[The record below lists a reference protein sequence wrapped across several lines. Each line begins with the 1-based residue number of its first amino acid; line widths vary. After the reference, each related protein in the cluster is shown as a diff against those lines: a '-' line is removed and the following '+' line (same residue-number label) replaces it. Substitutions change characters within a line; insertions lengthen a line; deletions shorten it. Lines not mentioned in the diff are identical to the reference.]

1 MNGEKGARLNL
12 VCTMMLFGTIGT
24 LSRYIDMPSSIMSLV
39 RAFIGAAVIFL
50 FLKIRKRAIAFD
62 DIRRN
67 FKLIAPAGI
76 LMGVNWV
83 LMFETYNYTTVATGT
98 LCYYMEPIFVII
110 AAIVILKEK
119 LTLRKA
125 VCVLVALIGMVFVSG
140 ILKTGISDASEFIGV
155 FYGLA
160 AAVFYASVIMLNK
173 MMKNISSVDSTMAEL
188 AIAGITLLPYTL
200 MTEDLGA
207 VNYTVHGV
215 VLLIILGAVYTG
227 AGYIVYFNSL
237 SRLPAQ
243 TVAIMSYIDPVEAV
257 LLSAFLLH
265 ENVDAYT
272 IIGAIMILGATFVS
286 EMPPLKKE

>member
-1 MNGEKGARLNL
+1 
-12 VCTMMLFGTIGT
+12 MMLFGTIGT